1 MSVVLFDTREPS
13 PHPWQRYL
21 PEGWELERAALDT
34 GDFCLASHPHGAV
47 IERKTPCDMASC
59 IGAGRERFERE
70 LRRGRYCGRF
80 VVLVEGTLSEVADAA
95 RGIHQNSV
103 LGSLPAWVLRFCPFV
118 FAGSQRL
125 AADFAFRL
133 LASQLPSSER
143 RLGKKPPPER
153 KASAVNKAPAV

>member
-70 LRRGRYCGRF
+70 LKRGAIRRTLRRRRRGQLVRRGRRGSRYPSKCGHWNSGS
-80 VVLVEGTLSEVADAA
+80 VVVQVLPFRIRRDRATGGGFRLQALSESAPF
-95 RGIHQNSV
+95 
-103 LGSLPAWVLRFCPFV
+103 LGAP
-118 FAGSQRL
+118 
-125 AADFAFRL
+125 
-133 LASQLPSSER
+133 
-143 RLGKKPPPER
+143 LGK
-153 KASAVNKAPAV
+153 AAAN